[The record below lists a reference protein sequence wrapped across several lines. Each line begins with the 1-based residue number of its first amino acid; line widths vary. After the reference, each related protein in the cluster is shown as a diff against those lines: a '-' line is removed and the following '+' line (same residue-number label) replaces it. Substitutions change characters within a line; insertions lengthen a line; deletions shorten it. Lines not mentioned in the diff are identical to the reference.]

1 MFRGF
6 ASANPKTES
15 NSSMSLS
22 IFATREHW
30 PVAGEF
36 IISRG
41 SKTAVDVVVCEV
53 TSGGVTGIAEATPIY
68 YEGETA
74 DLCADAI
81 MMRSKQNRA
90 ITRED
95 LLVSMMEG
103 AARNA
108 LDCALWDLEAK
119 QAGKALW
126 EIAGLPQPK
135 PLVTALTVSLGDP
148 AAMEAG
154 AKAALGRGAKLLKLK
169 LGGGDDEE
177 ADQDMARVAAVA
189 KAAPGVPIIVD
200 ANESWDE
207 VDIEEA
213 AHALAK
219 LGVVM
224 IEQPVSAGEEELLL
238 GLKSPIPFC
247 ADESCHTHEDLDRLD
262 GAFQVINIKLD
273 KAGGLTEAMLLAEK
287 ARMRGLDIM
296 VGCMLSTSLGIAPA
310 FALAQKA
317 KWVDLDGPL
326 LLAKDRAG
334 GFTLQGGMIGWG

>member
-1 MFRGF
+1 M
-6 ASANPKTES
+6 T
-15 NSSMSLS
+15 LS
-22 IFATREHW
+22 VFATTERW

-53 TSGGVTGIAEATPIY
+53 TADGVTGIAESTPIY

-81 MMRSKQNRA
+81 MMRSKSSRP
-90 ITRED
+90 ISRED
-95 LLVSMMEG
+95 LLASMMEG

-108 LDCALWDLEAK
+108 FDCALWDLEAK
-119 QAGKALW
+119 QAGKPLW
-126 EIAGLPQPK
+126 QIAGLPEPK
-135 PLVTALTVSLGDP
+135 PLLTALTVSLGDP
-148 AAMEAG
+148 AQMEAG
-154 AKAALGRGAKLLKLK
+154 AKAALTRGAKLLKLK
-169 LGGGDDEE
+169 LGGEEEGDG
-177 ADQDMARVAAVA
+177 DMERVAAVS

-213 AHALAK
+213 AHALHK
-219 LGVVM
+219 MGVIL
-224 IEQPVSAGEEELLL
+224 IEQPISAGEEELLL
-238 GLKSPIPFC
+238 GIKSPVPFC

-262 GAFQVINIKLD
+262 GAFQAINIKLD
-273 KAGGLTEAMLLAEK
+273 KAGGLTEAIMLAEK

-326 LLAKDRAG
+326 LLAKDRKG
-334 GFTLQGGMIGWG
+334 GAVLNGGMISLG